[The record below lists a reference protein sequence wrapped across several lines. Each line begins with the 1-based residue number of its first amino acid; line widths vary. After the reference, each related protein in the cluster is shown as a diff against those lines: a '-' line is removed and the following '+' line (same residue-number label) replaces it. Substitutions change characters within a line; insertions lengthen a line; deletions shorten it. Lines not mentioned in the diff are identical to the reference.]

1 MIEKIKFYQSE
12 IDQKPKFSILIPSWN
27 NLEFLKL
34 CINSIKKNSHFHHQI
49 VVHINE
55 GSDGTLEWVNE
66 QNLSYSYSNKNVG
79 VCYGF
84 NSPSSLAISEYIV
97 LIDDDVYV
105 CPDWDLF
112 LWEEIEKLDTKYFS
126 ISGTKIEPVNTL
138 NKCVISPF
146 DFGKSPEEFKEAELL
161 KQYDKFEFADWN
173 GSKWYPL
180 IIHKDIWNAIGGLSI
195 EFTPGMYSD
204 PDFMMKLW
212 HAGVRYFKGCS
223 KSRSYHFISR
233 TVSRIKKNN
242 GKKQFLIKW
251 GMGSSTFNKY
261 YLRLGTEFTG
271 YLNEPEKTMSLK
283 LSLFKDKLKRIFSS

>member
-1 MIEKIKFYQSE
+1 MIEKIKFYQSK

-66 QNLSYSYSNKNVG
+66 QNLSYSYSKKNVG

-84 NSPSSLAISEYIV
+84 NAPSSLAISEYIV

-126 ISGTKIEPVNTL
+126 ISGTKIEPVSTL

-146 DFGKSPEEFKEAELL
+146 DYGKSPEEFKEAEFL
-161 KQYDKFEFADWN
+161 KQYDKYEFANWN

-212 HAGVRYFKGCS
+212 HAGVRYFKGCN

-283 LSLFKDKLKRIFSS
+283 LSLFKDKLKRVFSS